1 MPERRRA
8 FQPLVDAGF
17 LEVVYGG
24 GPVGKHLCNHPG
36 VASVHLTGSAAT
48 YDAIVWQ
55 GRAKQGGPPFDKA
68 VGAEL
73 G

>member
-1 MPERRRA
+1 
-8 FQPLVDAGF
+8 
-17 LEVVYGG
+17 
-24 GPVGKHLCNHPG
+24 
-36 VASVHLTGSAAT
+36 VHLTGSAAT

-55 GRAKQGGPPFDKA
+55 GKPKRGNPPLNKP

>member
-1 MPERRRA
+1 M
-8 FQPLVDAGF
+8 
-17 LEVVYGG
+17 
-24 GPVGKHLCNHPG
+24 HTLCCPPRLP
-36 VASVHLTGSAAT
+36 AVHLTGSAAT

-55 GRAKQGGPPFDKA
+55 GKPKRGNPPLNKP